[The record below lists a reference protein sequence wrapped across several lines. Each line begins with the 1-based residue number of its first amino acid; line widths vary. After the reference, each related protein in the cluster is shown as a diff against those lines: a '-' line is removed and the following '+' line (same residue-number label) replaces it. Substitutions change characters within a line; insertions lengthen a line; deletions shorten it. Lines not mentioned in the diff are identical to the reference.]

1 MGTSRPTYYRCLW
14 DDNKLSGDQ
23 LQRLTY
29 HLCYTQVR
37 CTRSISIPAPAYYA
51 HLVVMRA
58 RFHLMEKD
66 SGLDTIQSV
75 GESESGKQGAA
86 FRGRKFR
93 IFLEKAIIDVKYHS
107 RPFLMEDFYIFIFF
121 VIYRQ
126 GNISNIFFVIFRREK
141 ISFSF

>member
-1 MGTSRPTYYRCLW
+1 MMTRILE
-14 DDNKLSGDQ
+14 LLIFQGDP
-23 LQRLTY
+23 
-29 HLCYTQVR
+29 HG
-37 CTRSISIPAPAYYA
+37 P
-51 HLVVMRA
+51 H
-58 RFHLMEKD
+58 
-66 SGLDTIQSV
+66 DTILRFNNLINYI
-75 GESESGKQGAA
+75 QGAA

>member
-1 MGTSRPTYYRCLW
+1 MFCKSDCNNEC
-14 DDNKLSGDQ
+14 DDCRNNN
-23 LQRLTY
+23 
-29 HLCYTQVR
+29 
-37 CTRSISIPAPAYYA
+37 
-51 HLVVMRA
+51 
-58 RFHLMEKD
+58 
-66 SGLDTIQSV
+66 
-75 GESESGKQGAA
+75 QGAA

>member
-1 MGTSRPTYYRCLW
+1 M
-14 DDNKLSGDQ
+14 K
-23 LQRLTY
+23 Y
-29 HLCYTQVR
+29 HFC
-37 CTRSISIPAPAYYA
+37 P
-51 HLVVMRA
+51 
-58 RFHLMEKD
+58 FLMED
-66 SGLDTIQSV
+66 FYIFIFFAIYW
-75 GESESGKQGAA
+75 QGNISLIFITRIYIPGVA

>member
-1 MGTSRPTYYRCLW
+1 MFLVRKFT
-14 DDNKLSGDQ
+14 KLF
-23 LQRLTY
+23 
-29 HLCYTQVR
+29 HCIEFFLCGA
-37 CTRSISIPAPAYYA
+37 SNIP
-51 HLVVMRA
+51 
-58 RFHLMEKD
+58 D
-66 SGLDTIQSV
+66 
-75 GESESGKQGAA
+75 QGAA

>member
-1 MGTSRPTYYRCLW
+1 MDRE
-14 DDNKLSGDQ
+14 
-23 LQRLTY
+23 
-29 HLCYTQVR
+29 
-37 CTRSISIPAPAYYA
+37 II
-51 HLVVMRA
+51 
-58 RFHLMEKD
+58 
-66 SGLDTIQSV
+66 GLIYI
-75 GESESGKQGAA
+75 QGAA